1 MREGL
6 AVYSASDFD
15 SLSHFKARALTM
27 LSKPRFL
34 VAFDYDQ
41 TIKEAT
47 ASKFWMSSLF
57 PDGSVPEELRRVQ
70 GEEGWDTFYRRCFR
84 HLYKVRFPS
93 WTSLTLRPI
102 HK

>member
-1 MREGL
+1 M
-6 AVYSASDFD
+6 A
-15 SLSHFKARALTM
+15 M

-57 PDGSVPEELRRVQ
+57 PDGTVPEELRRVQ
-70 GEEGWDTFYRRCFR
+70 REEGWDTFYRRCFR
-84 HLYKVRFPS
+84 YLYKVRF
-93 WTSLTLRPI
+93 LVGLVG
-102 HK
+102 